1 MQTALPEE
9 NFMNLRFFI
18 DSFRFFCY
26 TEENI
31 QKGCAVLDRNIYDAY
46 LRLLHQELVPA
57 MGCTEPIAVAYAAA
71 VAAKELPCLPET
83 VNIRVSA
90 NIIKNVKS
98 VIVPNTGGL
107 HGLEA
112 AAAAGIIAGDPD
124 SKLLVI
130 SRVTGEE
137 QKKIAGYLETAK
149 FSVEESDSGA
159 LFDICITLSGNGHR
173 STCRIAEDHTN
184 IVRIEKDDSVLYER
198 QLSRNQAE
206 ASPEKALLTV
216 EQIVEFADTVAI
228 SDVQAVLD
236 RQIHCNMDIAR
247 EGLENNYGAR
257 IGQVLLKSR
266 ENDVITRAK
275 AYAAAAS
282 DARMGGCEKPVVINS
297 GSGNQGITASVPV
310 IIYAQE
316 LKASQELLYRALLVS
331 NLVTLHLKS
340 GIGPLSAYCGAI
352 SAGCGAAA
360 GITYLYGGKFRE
372 IAHTIVNAIAINSGV
387 ICDGAKASCAA
398 KIASAVEAG
407 LLGMEMFRQGSQFL
421 GGDGIVTKGVENTI
435 RNVSHLA
442 SEGMRKTDAEIIK
455 IMLS

>member
-1 MQTALPEE
+1 MEKE
-9 NFMNLRFFI
+9 
-18 DSFRFFCY
+18 
-26 TEENI
+26 
-31 QKGCAVLDRNIYDAY
+31 IYQAY
-46 LRLLHQELVPA
+46 VRLLEQELVPA

-71 VAAKELPCLPET
+71 VAARELPVLPET
-83 VNIRVSA
+83 VGISVSA

-124 SKLLVI
+124 NKLLVI
-130 SRVTGEE
+130 GNVTTE
-137 QKKIAGYLETAK
+137 QQEQIAAYLKQARFT
-149 FSVEESDSGA
+149 VEESASGA
-159 LFDICITLSGNGHR
+159 LFDICITLTGQGHR
-173 STCRIAEDHTN
+173 AVCRIAEDHTN
-184 IVRIEKDDSVLYER
+184 IVRIERDAQTIYHR
-198 QLSRNQAE
+198 QLEDAT
-206 ASPEKALLTV
+206 PETAADKELLTV
-216 EQIVEFADTVAI
+216 EQIVEFADTLDVA
-228 SDVQAVLD
+228 DVQAVFD
-236 RQIHCNMDIAR
+236 RQITCNMDIAN
-247 EGLENNYGAR
+247 EGLTKDYGAR
-257 IGQVLLKSR
+257 IGQVLLKTR
-266 ENDVITRAK
+266 GNDVITRAK

-310 IIYAQE
+310 IIYARE
-316 LKASQELLYRALLVS
+316 LGATREQLYRALAVS

-360 GITYLYGGKFRE
+360 GVTYLYGGKFRE
-372 IAHTIVNAIAINSGV
+372 IAHTVVNAIAINSGV

-407 LLGMEMFRQGSQFL
+407 ILGMEMFRQGSQFL
-421 GGDGIVTKGVENTI
+421 GGDGIVSKGVENTI
-435 RNVSHLA
+435 NNVSRLA

>member
-1 MQTALPEE
+1 M
-9 NFMNLRFFI
+9 
-18 DSFRFFCY
+18 
-26 TEENI
+26 
-31 QKGCAVLDRNIYDAY
+31 DRNIYDAY
-46 LRLLHQELVPA
+46 VQLLHKELVPA

-71 VAAKELPCLPET
+71 VAARELKCLPET
-83 VNIRVSA
+83 VDIRVSA

-112 AAAAGIIAGDPD
+112 AAAAGIVAGDPD

-130 SRVTGEE
+130 SKVTEAQ
-137 QKKIAGYLETAK
+137 QKEIADYLQTAA
-149 FSVEESDSGA
+149 FTVEESDSGA
-159 LFDICITLSGNGHR
+159 LFDIQILLSGGGHR
-173 STCRIAEDHTN
+173 AMCRIVEDHTN
-184 IVRIEKDDSVLYER
+184 IVRIEQDDSTVYER
-198 QLSRNQAE
+198 RLNEEQQE
-206 ASPEKALLTV
+206 VSPEKALLSV
-216 EQIVEFADTVAI
+216 EKIVEFADTADI
-228 SDVQAVLD
+228 ADVQQLLD
-236 RQIHCNMDIAR
+236 RQIRCNMEIAN
-247 EGLENNYGAR
+247 EGLEHNYGAR

-266 ENDVITRAK
+266 GDDVITRAK

-316 LKASQELLYRALLVS
+316 LQATQEQLYRALLVS

-360 GITYLYGGKFRE
+360 GITYLYGGKFRQ
-372 IAHTIVNAIAINSGV
+372 IAHTIVNAIAICSGV

-435 RNVSHLA
+435 RNVSQLA

>member
-1 MQTALPEE
+1 M
-9 NFMNLRFFI
+9 
-18 DSFRFFCY
+18 
-26 TEENI
+26 
-31 QKGCAVLDRNIYDAY
+31 DRNIYEAY
-46 LRLLHQELVPA
+46 VRLLHKELVPA

-71 VAAKELPCLPET
+71 VAARELNCLPEK
-83 VNIRVSA
+83 VEIRVSA

-112 AAAAGIIAGDPD
+112 AAAAGIVAGDPD

-130 SRVTGEE
+130 SQVTEAQ
-137 QKKIAGYLETAK
+137 QKEIAAYLKTAE

-159 LFDICITLSGNGHR
+159 LFDIQITLQGQGHR
-173 STCRIAEDHTN
+173 TKCRIAEDHTN
-184 IVRIEKDDSVLYER
+184 IVEIQQDDDTLYQRRLNPE
-198 QLSRNQAE
+198 QPE
-206 ASPEKALLTV
+206 TSPEKALLSV
-216 EQIVEFADTVAI
+216 EKIVEFANEADIA
-228 SDVQAVLD
+228 DVQELLD
-236 RQIHCNMDIAR
+236 RQIRCNMDIAN
-247 EGLENNYGAR
+247 EGLTNNYGAR
-257 IGQVLLKSR
+257 IGQVLLKAR
-266 ENDVITRAK
+266 GNDLVTRAR

-316 LKASQELLYRALLVS
+316 LQASQELLYRSLLVS

-360 GITYLYGGKFRE
+360 GITYLYGGGFRE

-435 RNVSHLA
+435 RNVSQLA

>member
-1 MQTALPEE
+1 ME
-9 NFMNLRFFI
+9 R
-18 DSFRFFCY
+18 S
-26 TEENI
+26 
-31 QKGCAVLDRNIYDAY
+31 IYDAY
-46 LRLLHQELVPA
+46 VRLLARELVPA

-71 VAAKELPCLPET
+71 VAARELAILPET
-83 VNIRVSA
+83 VDICVSA

-112 AAAAGIIAGDPD
+112 AAAAGIVAGDPE

-130 SRVTGEE
+130 SRVTPAQ
-137 QKKIAGYLETAK
+137 QKQIAAYLQRAT
-149 FSVEESDSGA
+149 FTVRESESGA
-159 LFDICITLSGNGHR
+159 LFDICITLTGEGHQAV
-173 STCRIAEDHTN
+173 CRIAEDHTN
-184 IVRIEKDDSVLYER
+184 IVSIQRDGETVYCRDLEES
-198 QLSRNQAE
+198 A
-206 ASPEKALLTV
+206 PETSGDKELLTV
-216 EQIVEFADTVAI
+216 EQIVAFADMLNVE
-228 SDVQAVLD
+228 DVKDIFD
-236 RQIHCNMDIAR
+236 RQIACNMAIAQ
-247 EGLENNYGAR
+247 EGLQNHYGAR
-257 IGQVLLKSR
+257 IGQVLLKSHGD
-266 ENDVITRAK
+266 DVITRAK

-310 IIYAQE
+310 VIYARE
-316 LKASQELLYRALLVS
+316 LGATEDQLYRALAVS

-360 GITYLYGGKFRE
+360 GVTYLYGGKFRE
-372 IAHTIVNAIAINSGV
+372 VAHTVVNALAINSGV

-407 LLGMEMFRQGSQFL
+407 ILGMEMFRQGSQFL

-435 RNVSHLA
+435 RNVSRLA

>member
-1 MQTALPEE
+1 ME
-9 NFMNLRFFI
+9 
-18 DSFRFFCY
+18 
-26 TEENI
+26 
-31 QKGCAVLDRNIYDAY
+31 QKLYNAYVRVLE
-46 LRLLHQELVPA
+46 QELVPA

-71 VAAKELPCLPET
+71 VAAKELSVRPEN
-83 VNIRVSA
+83 VKIVVSA

-112 AAAAGIIAGDPD
+112 AAAAGIIAGDPEK
-124 SKLLVI
+124 KLLVI
-130 SRVTGEE
+130 SQVTAQQ
-137 QKKIAGYLETAK
+137 QKQIARYLHEAVFT
-149 FSVEESDSGA
+149 VEESQSGA
-159 LFDICITLSGNGHR
+159 LFDIRITLEGAGHKAM
-173 STCRIAEDHTN
+173 CRIAGEHTN
-184 IVRIEKDDSVLYER
+184 IVRIDQDGKTLFER
-198 QLSRNQAE
+198 TVDTAE
-206 ASPEKALLTV
+206 AAGCGDKELLTV
-216 EQIVEFADTVAI
+216 EKIVEFADTVDIAH
-228 SDVQAVLD
+228 VQPILD
-236 RQIHCNMDIAR
+236 RQIECNMAIAR

-257 IGQVLLKSR
+257 IGQVLLKARSG
-266 ENDVITRAK
+266 DVVTRAK

-297 GSGNQGITASVPV
+297 GSGNQGITTSIPV
-310 IIYAQE
+310 IIYAEE
-316 LKASQELLYRALLVS
+316 LGATREQLYRALVVA

-360 GITYLYGGKFRE
+360 GVTYLYGGKYRE
-372 IAHTIVNAIAINSGV
+372 IAHTVVNAIAINSGV

-421 GGDGIVTKGVENTI
+421 GGDGIVSKGVENTI
-435 RNVSHLA
+435 DNVSRLA
-442 SEGMRKTDAEIIK
+442 SQGMRKTDAEIIR

>member
-1 MQTALPEE
+1 ME
-9 NFMNLRFFI
+9 R
-18 DSFRFFCY
+18 D
-26 TEENI
+26 
-31 QKGCAVLDRNIYDAY
+31 IYSAY
-46 LRLLHQELVPA
+46 IRLLEQELVPA

-71 VAAKELPCLPET
+71 VAAKELPELPET
-83 VNIRVSA
+83 VDISVSA

-130 SRVTGEE
+130 SKVTQGQ
-137 QKKIAGYLETAK
+137 QKEITEYLRKAK
-149 FSVEESDSGA
+149 FTVAESDSGA
-159 LFDICITLSGNGHR
+159 LFDICITLTAGEHR
-173 STCRIAEDHTN
+173 AVCRIAEDHTN
-184 IVRIEKDDSVLYER
+184 IVRIERDGKTLY
-198 QLSRNQAE
+198 QRNLENAAPDT
-206 ASPEKALLTV
+206 ASDKELLTV
-216 EQIVEFADTVAI
+216 ERIVEFADTLEIAH
-228 SDVQAVLD
+228 VQALFD
-236 RQIHCNMDIAR
+236 RQIKCNMEIAN
-247 EGLENNYGAR
+247 EGLTNNYGAR
-257 IGQVLLKSR
+257 IGQVLLKTR
-266 ENDVITRAK
+266 GEDVITRAK

-310 IIYAQE
+310 IIYGRE
-316 LKASQELLYRALLVS
+316 LGVSQEQLYRALAVS

-360 GITYLYGGKFRE
+360 GITYLYGGQFRE

-407 LLGMEMFRQGSQFL
+407 ILGMEMFRQGSQFM
-421 GGDGIVTKGVENTI
+421 GGDGIVSKGVENTI
-435 RNVSHLA
+435 NNVSRLA